1 MIYSLAVLVV
11 TSTYS
16 DRIKVP
22 TATQPEAGK
31 PQPSLSLGSNMRYFF
46 IEKPERED
54 SIFSITGSDARH
66 IKTVLRMKPGDIIGL
81 FDGKGFQYEAK
92 IIDLSPERV
101 QVLLLRRFASTSESP
116 LQIVVAQ
123 AFLKEK
129 KMDGLVRQLSELGII
144 KWIPF
149 IAERSVPRPDKKQLL
164 ARTKRWGKIAKE
176 ALKQCKRGR
185 IMEIGETVSF
195 EEMLNQ
201 GQFYDLK
208 VAFWEDELQPLHANL
223 PGFGEQIDTVFAL
236 IGPEGGFTQKEI
248 EKAGNRGFIT
258 VGLGPRILR
267 AETATVAA
275 CVLIQYLF
283 GDMSQNK
290 S

>member
-1 MIYSLAVLVV
+1 MIYSQAVWVV
-11 TSTYS
+11 
-16 DRIKVP
+16 K
-22 TATQPEAGK
+22 G
-31 PQPSLSLGSNMRYFF
+31 GMRYFF
-46 IEKPERED
+46 IEKSERED
-54 SIFSITGSDARH
+54 SILSITGPDARH

-81 FDGKGFQYEAK
+81 FDGNGFEYEAK
-92 IIDLSPERV
+92 IIDCSPGRV
-101 QVLLLRRFASTSESP
+101 QVSLIRRFPSTAESP
-116 LQIVVAQ
+116 LKIIVAQ

-129 KMDGLVRQLSELGII
+129 KMDGLVRQLSELGIV

-236 IGPEGGFTQKEI
+236 IGPEGGFTKREI

-275 CVLIQYLF
+275 CALLQYLF
-283 GDMSQNK
+283 GDMNQK
-290 S
+290 YLDKKREV

>member
-1 MIYSLAVLVV
+1 
-11 TSTYS
+11 
-16 DRIKVP
+16 
-22 TATQPEAGK
+22 
-31 PQPSLSLGSNMRYFF
+31 MRYFF
-46 IEKPERED
+46 IETSERED
-54 SIFSITGSDARH
+54 SILGITGPDARH

-81 FDGKGFQYEAK
+81 FDGKGFEYEAK
-92 IIDLSPERV
+92 IIDLSPGRV
-101 QVLLLRRFASTSESP
+101 QVLLIRRFASTAESP

-164 ARTKRWGKIAKE
+164 TRTKRWEKIAKE

-208 VAFWEDELQPLHANL
+208 VAFWEDELQLVHANL
-223 PGFGEQIDTVFAL
+223 LGSGEKIDTVFAL

-248 EKAGNRGFIT
+248 KKARNRGFVT

-283 GDMSQNK
+283 GDMSQK
-290 S
+290 DLDKEKEV

>member
-1 MIYSLAVLVV
+1 
-11 TSTYS
+11 
-16 DRIKVP
+16 
-22 TATQPEAGK
+22 
-31 PQPSLSLGSNMRYFF
+31 MRYFF
-46 IEKPERED
+46 IETSERED
-54 SIFSITGSDARH
+54 SILGITGPDARH
-66 IKTVLRMKPGDIIGL
+66 IKTVLRMKPGDKIGL
-81 FDGKGFQYEAK
+81 FDGKGLEYEAK
-92 IIDLSPERV
+92 IIDLSPGRV
-101 QVLLLRRFASTSESP
+101 QVSIIHCFPSTSESP
-116 LQIVVAQ
+116 LKIIVAQ

-149 IAERSVPRPDKKQLL
+149 IAERSVPRPDKKQLS
-164 ARTKRWGKIAKE
+164 ARTKRWEKIAKE

-185 IMEIGETVSF
+185 IMEVGETVSF

-201 GQFYDLK
+201 GQFYDLR
-208 VAFWEDELQPLHANL
+208 VAFWEDELQPVHANL
-223 PGFGEQIDTVFAL
+223 PGSGEKIDTVFAI

-248 EKAGNRGFIT
+248 EKARNRGFIT

-283 GDMSQNK
+283 GDMSQK
-290 S
+290 YLDKEKEV